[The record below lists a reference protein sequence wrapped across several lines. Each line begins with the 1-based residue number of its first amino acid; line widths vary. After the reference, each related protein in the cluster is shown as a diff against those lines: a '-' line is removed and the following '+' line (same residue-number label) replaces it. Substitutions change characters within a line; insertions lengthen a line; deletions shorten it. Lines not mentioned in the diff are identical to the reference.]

1 MSYGELW
8 LILGLVLILF
18 LLRAMQ
24 QPGALLKD
32 APHLEDLS
40 LRLRIAQG
48 FGLGRIPLAPGTFGS
63 VAGVLWFAFLV
74 ARGRLW
80 VLVIGTL
87 GGLALSVWLCGV
99 GEKILGKK
107 DPGSIVLDEITA
119 MPLCFWSWAGALW
132 WKTGHAPGLEQ
143 FFSPS
148 NWLMTLAVF
157 AAFRF
162 FDVLKPWPV
171 RQSQALPGGWGITV
185 DDTLAAV
192 YVNVLVLC
200 VSAARG
206 LVVG

>member
-32 APHLEDLS
+32 ANHPEELS
-40 LRLRIAQG
+40 LKLWIAQG
-48 FGLGRIPLAPGTFGS
+48 FGLGRIPMAPGTFGS
-63 VAGVLWFAFLV
+63 AAGVVWFAFLM

-80 VLVIGTL
+80 VLVFGTL
-87 GGLALSVWLCGV
+87 AGLALSIWLSGV
-99 GEKILGKK
+99 GERILGKK
-107 DPGSIVLDEITA
+107 DPSSVVLDEITA
-119 MPLCFWSWAGALW
+119 MPLCFWSWAGVVY
-132 WKTGHAPGLEQ
+132 WKTGVAPGLDQ
-143 FFSPS
+143 FFSPA

-171 RQSQALPGGWGITV
+171 RQSQSLPGGWGITV
-185 DDTLAAV
+185 DDALAAI
-192 YVNVLVLC
+192 YVNLVVLGVH
-200 VSAARG
+200 AARG
-206 LVVG
+206 LMV

>member
-1 MSYGELW
+1 MSHGELW

-32 APHLEDLS
+32 AARLEDLS
-40 LRLRIAQG
+40 LKLWIAQG
-48 FGLGRIPLAPGTFGS
+48 FGVGRIPIAPGTFGS
-63 VAGVLWFAFLV
+63 MAGVLWFAFLV

-87 GGLALSVWLCGV
+87 GGLALSVWLSGA

-119 MPLCFWSWAGALW
+119 MPLCFWSWVGVVW
-132 WKTGHAPGLEQ
+132 WKTGGAPGLEQ

-171 RQSQALPGGWGITV
+171 RQSQSLPGGWGITV
-185 DDTLAAV
+185 DDALAAV
-192 YVNVLVLC
+192 YVNLVVLGVY
-200 VSAARG
+200 AARG
-206 LVVG
+206 LMVQ

>member
-24 QPGALLKD
+24 QPGAFLKD
-32 APHLEDLS
+32 ATHPDELS
-40 LRLRIAQG
+40 LKLWIAQG
-48 FGLGRIPLAPGTFGS
+48 FGLGRIPVAPGTFGS

-80 VLVIGTL
+80 FLAFGTL
-87 GGLALSVWLCGV
+87 AGLVLSIWLCGV
-99 GEKILGKK
+99 GERILGKK
-107 DPGSIVLDEITA
+107 DPGSVVLDEITA
-119 MPLCFWSWAGALW
+119 MPLCFWSWAGVAW
-132 WKTGHAPGLEQ
+132 WKTGAAPGLEQ

-148 NWLMTLAVF
+148 NWMMTLAVF

-171 RQSQALPGGWGITV
+171 RQSQSLPGGWGITV
-185 DDTLAAV
+185 DDALAAV
-192 YVNVLVLC
+192 YVNLVVLAVY
-200 VSAARG
+200 AARG
-206 LVVG
+206 LMV